1 MSGPDE
7 PAAVA
12 PEAPDRSPLAPWLEL
27 LRVRVATMVFLT
39 AALGGWLATRDL
51 AILNLLRCA
60 EAGLYVL
67 LVTGSA
73 SIINQVV
80 ERETDGL
87 MERTRHRPLVTGEL
101 TVLQAVVFAAVLGV
115 GGTAGLALS
124 FNLLSAVLVLATLVV
139 YVCIYTPLK
148 RVSTLNTVIGAVPGA
163 APVLIGYA
171 ALANEIGPLGWALF
185 ATIFAWQFPHF
196 MAIAWLYREDYAR
209 AGHRMVPNQPDS
221 EGMAGR
227 YAVIYSLSIVPVTL
241 MPAMSGLA
249 GPVYVVGA
257 LLLGALYIIPS
268 IAFAREESHETARRL
283 LLASAAGAAQL
294 RGAWHAAGVLS
305 DALLSRQT
313 AATLARVYGPK
324 AHGAWALQRGT
335 AALPLEACALFSSVA
350 ALLGGSGQAGALQ

>member
-1 MSGPDE
+1 VSE
-7 PAAVA
+7 PEKTDTVAADTVA
-12 PEAPDRSPLAPWLEL
+12 ADTVAADAAPRGGLAPWLEL
-27 LRVRVATMVFLT
+27 LRLRVATMVFLT
-39 AALGGWLATRDL
+39 AALGGWLATRD
-51 AILNLLRCA
+51 ASILNLLRCA

-67 LVTGSA
+67 LVTGAA

-101 TVLQAVVFAAVLGV
+101 TVLQAVVFAVVLGAA
-115 GGTAGLALS
+115 GTAGLALS

-171 ALANEIGPLGWALF
+171 ALAGEIGPLGWALF

-196 MAIAWLYREDYAR
+196 MAIAWIYREDYAR
-209 AGHRMVPNQPDS
+209 AGHRMVPNQPGS
-221 EGMAGR
+221 AGVAGR

-241 MPAMSGLA
+241 MPALSGLA

-268 IAFAREESHETARRL
+268 IAFARDESHETARRL
-283 LLASAAGAAQL
+283 LLASIIYLPALMALLFVDPVL
-294 RGAWHAAGVLS
+294 RGV
-305 DALLSRQT
+305 
-313 AATLARVYGPK
+313 
-324 AHGAWALQRGT
+324 
-335 AALPLEACALFSSVA
+335 
-350 ALLGGSGQAGALQ
+350 